1 MRIYFILTFSVLFSY
16 SIFAQGSEKLYD
28 LFPEMPALVDNE
40 DLRALV
46 GKGNAIPG
54 DFYTTLRHRE
64 IGPIYPIGKIESK
77 KAIILFY
84 ADWSKAKTKQEDDLV
99 TVNTI
104 AFHKKKGREMPGSSN
119 SYLTMSGDD
128 ALYRMGEITFRDGEL
143 SFKIESYKRK
153 GGTLEETTVEVY
165 TIGKKGLEFLRKGE
179 E

>member
-1 MRIYFILTFSVLFSY
+1 MKKLLILSLCLLIFSTAYTQATEELY
-16 SIFAQGSEKLYD
+16 S
-28 LFPEMPALVDNE
+28 LFPEMPSMTKNE
-40 DLRALV
+40 DLRVLN
-46 GKGNAIPG
+46 KNAKPIPE
-54 DFYTTLRHRE
+54 DFYALLRHRE
-64 IGPIYPIGKIESK
+64 ISPIYPIGKIESK

-84 ADWSKAKTKQEDDLV
+84 ADWSKAPTKQEDDLI

-104 AFHKKKGREMPGSSN
+104 AFHKKKGREIPGSSK

-128 ALYRMGEITFRDGEL
+128 ALYRVGEIKFRDGEL

-153 GGTLEETTVEVY
+153 GGALEEATVEVY